1 MKLAS
6 KLASIIFAASAV
18 FSTNALAAQF
28 NCGVFLDDEEKP
40 AATAGF
46 DTASG
51 TRATMQ
57 AGDFVGFV
65 QVNENSGA
73 KSGANSDEPLLLI
86 GAVAKDKTVSIAAY
100 PMNSDMMLSL
110 LKASSGKQAI
120 TTCVA
125 AGAEIIRP
133 AGI

>member
-6 KLASIIFAASAV
+6 KFVSMILAASAV
-18 FSTNALAAQF
+18 LSTNALAAQF

-40 AATAGF
+40 AATASF

-51 TRATMQ
+51 TRTTMQ
-57 AGDFVGFV
+57 AGEFVGFV
-65 QVNENSGA
+65 QVNQKLEA
-73 KSGANSDEPLLLI
+73 KADEPLLLI
-86 GAVAKDKTVSIAAY
+86 GAVAKDKAVSIAAY

-110 LKASSGKQAI
+110 LKAANGKQII
-120 TTCVA
+120 TTCVP
-125 AGAEIIRP
+125 AGAEMIRP

>member
-18 FSTNALAAQF
+18 FSTNAVAGQF

-40 AATAGF
+40 AATASF

-51 TRATMQ
+51 TRTTMQ

-65 QVNENSGA
+65 QVNQKLDA
-73 KSGANSDEPLLLI
+73 KADEPLLLI
-86 GAVAKDKTVSIAAY
+86 GAAAKDKTVSIAAY
-100 PMNSDMMLSL
+100 PMTSDMMLSL
-110 LKASSGKQAI
+110 LKISSGKQAI

>member
-18 FSTNALAAQF
+18 FSTNALAGQF

-40 AATAGF
+40 AATASF

-51 TRATMQ
+51 TRTTMQ

-65 QVNENSGA
+65 QVNQKLDA
-73 KSGANSDEPLLLI
+73 KADEPLLLI
-86 GAVAKDKTVSIAAY
+86 GAAAKDKTVSIAAY
-100 PMNSDMMLSL
+100 PMTSDMMLSL
-110 LKASSGKQAI
+110 LKISSGKQAI